1 VARAGYCPA
10 GHRLVEGIVTRRL
23 FLLAT
28 VAAAVLYAEDF
39 AGKVVAITRMRHN
52 GASELSELWWNDA
65 PR

>member
-1 VARAGYCPA
+1 M
-10 GHRLVEGIVTRRL
+10 TRRL